1 MLKRFAFLAAI
12 IACFGML
19 APLSMV
25 CAQELDEFL
34 VAYWP
39 LDENEGVEVHDATEN
54 GNDGD
59 IVGAEWVDGK
69 FESALE
75 FDGLGNHVVVPDSD
89 SLDVSAELT
98 ITVWVKLDDLLK
110 LKDVLRKHGSYAMEM
125 TFANVVLMNTW
136 VGGIW
141 ATGQAIGGPALQPGV
156 WYFLAGVDLPE
167 ALEEEAGLE
176 LYIDGVRVADGNK
189 KGDVDITVEP
199 LHIGTATPGWL
210 PFGGTIDEVKIFNKA
225 LTVDEI
231 QKVMRRSGGQEAVK
245 PQDKA
250 AATWGSIKVEYAL

>member
-98 ITVWVKLDDLLK
+98 ITVWVKLDDLLE
-110 LKDVLRKHGSYAMEM
+110 LKDVLRKHGSYALEI
-125 TFANVVLMNTW
+125 TFRNVVQMNTW
-136 VGGIW
+136 VGGFW
-141 ATGQAIGGPALQPGV
+141 FAGRAIGGPPLEPGV

-167 ALEEEAGLE
+167 AGLE
-176 LYIDGVRVADGNK
+176 LYIDGVKVADGNEE
-189 KGDVDITVEP
+189 GDVDITEEP

-210 PFGGTIDEVKIFNKA
+210 PFGGIIDEVKIFNKA

-250 AATWGSIKVEYAL
+250 TATWGSIKVEYAL